1 MNIILVMKNQ
11 CEFLRAYLTE
21 FDGREPRQEQVDE
34 LHKECN
40 YFALVSHLLWY
51 LWAVNQK
58 IISDIDFDYEKY
70 GQQRLEEYN
79 KKKMDFLSLSHIA

>member
-1 MNIILVMKNQ
+1 LGNHFCEWAGLNLQYEYYPNNENQ

-21 FDGREPRQEQVDE
+21 FDGQKPRQEQVDE
-34 LHKECN
+34 LYKECS

-58 IISDIDFDYEKY
+58 IISDIDFDYEKIWAATI
-70 GQQRLEEYN
+70 GGV
-79 KKKMDFLSLSHIA
+79 